1 MTLNVDHLLH
11 TADTLEAAILRL
23 TQTPSEDT
31 VLYDLFR
38 NAAIKSFELSLETTG
53 KLLRKT
59 LKLYTGNPK
68 SVDQLIFNDL
78 FRHAGKHSLLA
89 EEEIERWLAYRA
101 TRNNTAHD
109 YGEAFAEKTLTILPN
124 YLVDLRNLAQRM
136 QDIFNGTTTE

>member
-78 FRHAGKHSLLA
+78 FRHAGKHSLLT

-136 QDIFNGTTTE
+136 QDIFNETTTE

>member
-78 FRHAGKHSLLA
+78 FRHAGKHSLLT